1 MTATATAAAV
11 AWLLAVA
18 TTLGFMGAPRGVHE
32 LQITIGDVTVRA
44 LCTDG
49 PRDALLLH
57 DAGSTSDSWRPV
69 LERLDEHV
77 GACAYDRR
85 GSGMSVPP
93 PSERGWYEFLD
104 ELRHVHRAL
113 GFDRDYLLV
122 GHGLGGLYARMY
134 VIDRPRELGALLLV
148 DPSHEDMP
156 DRFAGRYARTRAAGV
171 DRTAQRPE
179 FGWHS
184 EGIAGR
190 SVAAPAHTSGPRDG
204 PDRRPAIR
212 GRGVGSLE
220 FIAEASRQLHAEILQ
235 GAAVPRRIPADR
247 SGHDVPRDQP
257 QLVVDEILRLRG
269 FLER

>member
-1 MTATATAAAV
+1 MTSIAV
-11 AWLLAVA
+11 AWLLLA
-18 TTLGFMGAPRGVHE
+18 TTAVGSPGSPREVHE
-32 LQITIGDVTVRA
+32 LQITIGDVTVQA

-49 PRDALLLH
+49 PRDVLLLH

-85 GSGMSVPP
+85 GSGKSVPP
-93 PSERGWYEFLD
+93 PSERGWYELLD

-113 GFDRDYLLV
+113 GFDRDYVLV

-134 VIDRPRELGALLLV
+134 AIDRPRELGALLLV

-156 DRFAGRYARTRAAGV
+156 EQFEAGMPEPERLAWIEQRRIPNSDGIREALLDVRLRRLRTPRIPVTVLTAALRSGGEGWDAR
-171 DRTAQRPE
+171 
-179 FGWHS
+179 
-184 EGIAGR
+184 
-190 SVAAPAHTSGPRDG
+190 
-204 PDRRPAIR
+204 
-212 GRGVGSLE
+212 

-235 GAAVPRRIPADR
+235 GAAVPRHIPADR
-247 SGHDVPRDQP
+247 SGHLIPRDQP

-269 FLER
+269 FLKR

>member
-1 MTATATAAAV
+1 MTATATAATV

-18 TTLGFMGAPRGVHE
+18 TTLGLMGAPRGVHE

-44 LCTDG
+44 LCTDR

-57 DAGSTSDSWRPV
+57 DVGSTSDSWPPV
-69 LERLDEHV
+69 LERLDEYV

-104 ELRHVHRAL
+104 ELRHVHRTL

-156 DRFAGRYARTRAAGV
+156 DRFAAGMPERERLEWIEQRSVPNLDGIRKVSLDTRLRRLRTPRVPVTVLTA
-171 DRTAQRPE
+171 AQRS
-179 FGWHS
+179 GS
-184 EGIAGR
+184 EGWN
-190 SVAAPAHTSGPRDG
+190 SQ
-204 PDRRPAIR
+204 
-212 GRGVGSLE
+212 
-220 FIAEASRQLHAEILQ
+220 FIS
-235 GAAVPRRIPADR
+235 
-247 SGHDVPRDQP
+247 
-257 QLVVDEILRLRG
+257 
-269 FLER
+269 